1 MTVVTNLQKLM
12 TAAAY
17 AALQECA
24 VRLHAAADDI
34 VELEKVGPPISAPL
48 ALRAFADAI
57 ILANADMQEK
67 DATKH

>member
-17 AALQECA
+17 TALQECA

-34 VELEKVGPPISAPL
+34 VELEKVGPPISASV

-57 ILANADMQEK
+57 VLANATEWAK
-67 DATKH
+67 DATQH